1 MSIRIYLVK
10 LLKKVV
16 KVIIPNNYFTTFSY
30 SPSSHKHVY
39 IMASSGSN
47 SY

>member
-1 MSIRIYLVK
+1 MSIEIYLVK
-10 LLKKVV
+10 SLEEAV
-16 KVIIPNNYFTTFSY
+16 KVIIPNNYPTTLSY